1 MEERGNETPHGMA
14 RARGWGKRSVTF
26 QIKLTAIAVNLKRIA
41 AIIAKQ
47 EAKSGANAL
56 SAAAINASCNGILY
70 FLPNVWLNKE
80 HQAAI

>member
-1 MEERGNETPHGMA
+1 MKHLHGMA

-47 EAKSGANAL
+47 EAETGVNAL
-56 SAAAINASCNGILY
+56 PDAAFIAFLNGILY
-70 FLPNVWLNKE
+70 AFPIFWVIRNRSIAV
-80 HQAAI
+80 